1 MPAISL
7 SAITALSVP
16 ERIQLV
22 EDIWDS
28 IAAYPEAV
36 EVTDFQKAE
45 LDQRLAAFEA
55 DPASGNSWN
64 EVRGRLWQLV

>member
-1 MPAISL
+1 MTAIQL

-36 EVTDFQKAE
+36 EVTDFQKTE
-45 LDQRLAAFEA
+45 LDKRLVAFEA
-55 DPASGNSWN
+55 DPTAGDSWN
-64 EVRGRLWQLV
+64 EVRGRLWQLA

>member
-1 MPAISL
+1 MPTISALAITSL
-7 SAITALSVP
+7 SIP

-36 EVTDFQKAE
+36 EVTEFQKVE
-45 LDQRLAAFEA
+45 LDQRLADFEA
-55 DPASGNSWN
+55 NPTAGDSWN
-64 EVRGRLWQLV
+64 EVRSRLWQLV